1 MVTYYIKSNYAGAL
15 CYADDLALLA
25 PSPSA
30 LRSMLRCCEDFANK
44 RGLRFK
50 AFKTQLIRFSSFSS
64 SSCSSSF
71 YLCGQQLPFL
81 DTVTHLGHLVHYN
94 LSDTPDI
101 DDKMRSMIRKANCLF
116 ASLPLCLFASLP
128 LCLFASFPRVGS
140 PVLSRLFQSYCLSLY
155 GSSIWSLSSSSLHNL
170 EIAFNKI
177 LRQIWRLPNRSHTGI
192 VHLVA
197 KLDSLFNVTFRR
209 SNSLL
214 RAASEC
220 PSVLVQT
227 VFRHA
232 SSACFS
238 FCGYNSMF
246 GHRHL
251 KGYDSQYETCAAV
264 IRAFRCLP
272 YNNHDNEEMIRTIS
286 CD

>member
-1 MVTYYIKSNYAGAL
+1 M
-15 CYADDLALLA
+15 
-25 PSPSA
+25 
-30 LRSMLRCCEDFANK
+30 
-44 RGLRFK
+44 
-50 AFKTQLIRFSSFSS
+50 
-64 SSCSSSF
+64 
-71 YLCGQQLPFL
+71 
-81 DTVTHLGHLVHYN
+81 
-94 LSDTPDI
+94 
-101 DDKMRSMIRKANCLF
+101 
-116 ASLPLCLFASLP
+116 
-128 LCLFASFPRVGS
+128 
-140 PVLSRLFQSYCLSLY
+140 
-155 GSSIWSLSSSSLHNL
+155 
-170 EIAFNKI
+170 
-177 LRQIWRLPNRSHTGI
+177 
-192 VHLVA
+192 A

-227 VFRHA
+227 VFRDA

>member
-1 MVTYYIKSNYAGAL
+1 
-15 CYADDLALLA
+15 
-25 PSPSA
+25 
-30 LRSMLRCCEDFANK
+30 
-44 RGLRFK
+44 
-50 AFKTQLIRFSSFSS
+50 
-64 SSCSSSF
+64 
-71 YLCGQQLPFL
+71 
-81 DTVTHLGHLVHYN
+81 
-94 LSDTPDI
+94 
-101 DDKMRSMIRKANCLF
+101 MRSMIRKAN
-116 ASLPLCLFASLP
+116 CLFASLP

-177 LRQIWRLPNRSHTGI
+177 LRRIWRLPNRSHTGI

-227 VFRHA
+227 VFRDA

>member
-1 MVTYYIKSNYAGAL
+1 MYYIKSNYAGAL

-128 LCLFASFPRVGS
+128 LCLFASLPLCLFASLPLCLFSTSWLPRFV
-140 PVLSRLFQSYCLSLY
+140 
-155 GSSIWSLSSSSLHNL
+155 SI
-170 EIAFNKI
+170 I
-177 LRQIWRLPNRSHTGI
+177 
-192 VHLVA
+192 
-197 KLDSLFNVTFRR
+197 
-209 SNSLL
+209 
-214 RAASEC
+214 
-220 PSVLVQT
+220 SVLL
-227 VFRHA
+227 
-232 SSACFS
+232 SFS
-238 FCGYNSMF
+238 LWF
-246 GHRHL
+246 
-251 KGYDSQYETCAAV
+251 
-264 IRAFRCLP
+264 
-272 YNNHDNEEMIRTIS
+272 
-286 CD
+286 

>member
-1 MVTYYIKSNYAGAL
+1 
-15 CYADDLALLA
+15 
-25 PSPSA
+25 
-30 LRSMLRCCEDFANK
+30 MLRCCEDFANK
-44 RGLRFK
+44 RGLRFN
-50 AFKTQLIRFSSFSS
+50 ASKTQLIRFSSFSS

-81 DTVTHLGHLVHYN
+81 DTVTHLGHFLHYN
-94 LSDTPDI
+94 LS
-101 DDKMRSMIRKANCLF
+101 DKMRSMIRKAN
-116 ASLPLCLFASLP
+116 
-128 LCLFASFPRVGS
+128 CLFASFPRVGS

-177 LRQIWRLPNRSHTGI
+177 LRRIWHLPNCSHTGI

-197 KLDSLFNVTFRR
+197 KLDSLFKVTFRR

-220 PSVLVQT
+220 PSLLVQT
-227 VFRHA
+227 VFRDA
-232 SSACFS
+232 SSTCFS

-246 GHRHL
+246 GHCHL

-272 YNNHDNEEMIRTIS
+272 YNNHDNEEMIRKIS